1 MFESLT
7 KYIRSLECNGSRG
20 EWIIDRERSGTAED
34 PKQMPF
40 VAYDALAIAIGEAIY
55 DFVDAHDEMQLT
67 RYGEILEENG
77 ISWSL
82 EPMTEADVSHFDG
95 RTVMAFLVGAVRAE
109 RFCDGAL
116 LSFFKNGCILRW
128 LRRLEEIDGN
138 TRDLALSDV
147 EGGANVRRIHFHQ

>member
-20 EWIIDRERSGTAED
+20 EWIIDREHAGTTEG
-34 PKQMPF
+34 PKQMLF
-40 VAYDALAIAIGEAIY
+40 VAYDALAIAIEEAIC

-77 ISWSL
+77 ISWGL
-82 EPMTEADVSHFDG
+82 ESMTEADVSHFDG

-109 RFCDGAL
+109 RFCNGAL

-128 LRRLEEIDGN
+128 LRRLEEIDGSARN
-138 TRDLALSDV
+138 TLLSDV
-147 EGGANVRRIHFHQ
+147 EGGTNGR